1 MRLTLITST
10 MNMGGAERQIS
21 LLANAWAARGDD
33 VTLFALEPD
42 HPSFFNLHPNVTFL
56 CLGVVIRST
65 KGFRKARTLIKRPL
79 LLRRSIIASKPDV
92 ILSFNNRVNTTTIV
106 ASLGLRV
113 PVIVTEVTDPFVWK
127 DTQPWQFLRGYTNR
141 VADALVAQTE
151 NSARDLNRKMRSAR
165 SVAISTPVP
174 KAEPNGTVRS
184 GTRLVSYARFRTE
197 KRLDRL
203 IEAFHMICERNRE
216 WSLVIAGDGPMLSQ
230 LKKQVEDLGLS
241 DRVSLPG
248 VLLNPRELLKD
259 ADIFVL
265 TSEFEGFPNTLTE
278 AMANGVPVISFN
290 CRSGPSEIIRDGI
303 DGVLVPPGDVPALAR
318 AIDEMMND
326 ESMRVLMGKNALS
339 ISDRYSVKKILSKWD
354 DVFERVGARC
364 AVSTR
369 AH

>member
-1 MRLTLITST
+1 
-10 MNMGGAERQIS
+10 
-21 LLANAWAARGDD
+21 
-33 VTLFALEPD
+33 
-42 HPSFFNLHPNVTFL
+42 
-56 CLGVVIRST
+56 
-65 KGFRKARTLIKRPL
+65 
-79 LLRRSIIASKPDV
+79 
-92 ILSFNNRVNTTTIV
+92 
-106 ASLGLRV
+106 
-113 PVIVTEVTDPFVWK
+113 
-127 DTQPWQFLRGYTNR
+127 
-141 VADALVAQTE
+141 
-151 NSARDLNRKMRSAR
+151 
-165 SVAISTPVP
+165 
-174 KAEPNGTVRS
+174 
-184 GTRLVSYARFRTE
+184 
-197 KRLDRL
+197 
-203 IEAFHMICERNRE
+203 MICERNRE